1 MSFEFKGA
9 GFGQKG
15 QGFGKQTGGFN
26 PGAEDNPLENT
37 KYTGYLD
44 EDLGEELSELQKGF
58 KERSQKERDRFKKA
72 TDSEFWFA
80 VYFQSREEKDNFLK
94 AMKLVKTMYGDR
106 YIDGNK
112 WAKAAGIEL

>member
-15 QGFGKQTGGFN
+15 QGFGKQTGGFS

-44 EDLGEELSELQKGF
+44 EDLGEELSELQKGSRNVP
-58 KERSQKERDRFKKA
+58 KRNE
-72 TDSEFWFA
+72 TDSKKPPIPNFGL
-80 VYFQSREEKDNFLK
+80 QSISSHAKK
-94 AMKLVKTMYGDR
+94 KTTF
-106 YIDGNK
+106 
-112 WAKAAGIEL
+112 